1 MVLVCYFNKCLSI
14 IMLFRVFSS
23 LFELRFCAKGLK
35 EDSPFCHTRLLLLI
49 EVKPSPDLKMKNTT
63 F

>member
-1 MVLVCYFNKCLSI
+1 
-14 IMLFRVFSS
+14 MLFRVFSS